1 MGFLPKVVSFIVPA
15 RLKGPTK
22 RLLQQLLH
30 SGLAKVSGGQEEAL
44 LWSNAQA
51 KLTPYRMIQGY
62 LHGTFPM
69 PKVDNNQIF
78 IWYDPDP
85 RAIIPVA
92 DFKIRNDL
100 LRCLKKEKLQ
110 ELDKRFEIKV
120 NTNFEQTI
128 INCSKPRGIKTSTW
142 ISAEYTRMM
151 LELHQMGIAHSF
163 ETYQNGELVGGV
175 VGVALNGYFIT
186 LSLFRTVDNA
196 SKVAFCYLLTRL
208 KEDGFKLHLTGD
220 SDSWFAQFGAVNI
233 TRKDFRQELIP
244 AITAP
249 VTFTSLVPELSI

>member
-1 MGFLPKVVSFIVPA
+1 MGFLPKVVSSIVPT

-22 RLLQQLLH
+22 RLLQKLLH
-30 SGLAKVSGGQEEAL
+30 AGFIKVSGGHEEAL

-51 KLTPYRMIQGY
+51 KLNPYVIIQGF
-62 LHGTFPM
+62 LQGTFPM
-69 PKVDNNQIF
+69 PKVDNNKIF

-100 LRCLKKEKLQ
+100 LRCLKKEKQQ

-120 NTNFEQTI
+120 NANFEQTI
-128 INCSKPRGIKTSTW
+128 INCSKPRGEKTNTW
-142 ISAEYTRMM
+142 ISPEYMEVM
-151 LELHQMGIAHSF
+151 LELHKMGIAHSF
-163 ETYQNGELVGGV
+163 EAYQNGELVGGV
-175 VGVALNGYFIT
+175 FGVALNGYFIT

-196 SKVAFCYLLTRL
+196 SKVAFCYLLARL
-208 KEDGFKLHLTGD
+208 KEDGFKLHISGD
-220 SDSWFAQFGAVNI
+220 ANSWFAQFGAVTI
-233 TRKDFRQELIP
+233 TKDDFREELIP

-249 VTFTSLVPELSI
+249 VTFRSKVPELVF